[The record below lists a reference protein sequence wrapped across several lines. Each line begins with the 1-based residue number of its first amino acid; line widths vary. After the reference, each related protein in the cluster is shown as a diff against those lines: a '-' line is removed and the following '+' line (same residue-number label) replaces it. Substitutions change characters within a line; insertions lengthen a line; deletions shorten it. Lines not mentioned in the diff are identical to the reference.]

1 MGEEDTSQGWSTL
14 GSAWGIEQWLFT
26 TPSGPLLARPT
37 NSPSRPGGGQGGQMD
52 TPGQSGPQ
60 DLVGEAMGRDLQLG
74 RQGWGASPG
83 WVGVVNSTT
92 PGKGRPG
99 QEGSG
104 GLSDCSQLRQ
114 PPWLPEYRLQTCSSL
129 ASTPK
134 RLTQLLTPRY
144 MGP

>member
-1 MGEEDTSQGWSTL
+1 
-14 GSAWGIEQWLFT
+14 
-26 TPSGPLLARPT
+26 
-37 NSPSRPGGGQGGQMD
+37 MD

-60 DLVGEAMGRDLQLG
+60 DLVGEATGRDLQLG

-104 GLSDCSQLRQ
+104 GLSDSSQLRQ
-114 PPWLPEYRLQTCSSL
+114 PAWLPEYRHQTSSSL

-134 RLTQLLTPRY
+134 RLTQALDTTVTWDSSNTTLQAVLRKKWGNPR
-144 MGP
+144 GP